1 MGLDR
6 QAHTGCA
13 GTEGLQQWCEREA
26 GQTSGKE
33 TPSGSDGES
42 LEGMKQAEQR
52 TKDTEVDQAVRD
64 MALHTRLKF
73 LQDEWGTTEDL

>member
-1 MGLDR
+1 
-6 QAHTGCA
+6 
-13 GTEGLQQWCEREA
+13 
-26 GQTSGKE
+26 
-33 TPSGSDGES
+33 
-42 LEGMKQAEQR
+42 MKQAEQR